1 MDTDRLL
8 VASGK
13 GPVPAPTG
21 VEKVMADMKNLLEKT
36 TVGSDRAEWAL
47 INNLNTRLAAYSV
60 EQRGLAAVGTAGT
73 LISLSIAMRKYESAQ
88 EIRKLLGG
96 GTTTKIQATPANVGS
111 GGGVASATEGFLH
124 QLDALRE
131 ESTRT
136 LEKRLTD

>member
-1 MDTDRLL
+1 M
-8 VASGK
+8 G
-13 GPVPAPTG
+13 GHQH
-21 VEKVMADMKNLLEKT
+21 
-36 TVGSDRAEWAL
+36 
-47 INNLNTRLAAYSV
+47 NLNTRLAAYSV

-111 GGGVASATEGFLH
+111 GGGVASATEGCLH

>member
-1 MDTDRLL
+1 M
-8 VASGK
+8 G
-13 GPVPAPTG
+13 GHQH
-21 VEKVMADMKNLLEKT
+21 
-36 TVGSDRAEWAL
+36 
-47 INNLNTRLAAYSV
+47 NLNTRLAAYSV
-60 EQRGLAAVGTAGT
+60 EQRGSAAVGTAGT

-111 GGGVASATEGFLH
+111 GGGVASATEGCLH

-136 LEKRLTD
+136 LEKRLTDRGSGGRLSHR

>member
-1 MDTDRLL
+1 M
-8 VASGK
+8 
-13 GPVPAPTG
+13 
-21 VEKVMADMKNLLEKT
+21 
-36 TVGSDRAEWAL
+36 
-47 INNLNTRLAAYSV
+47 NTRLAAYSV

-111 GGGVASATEGFLH
+111 GGGVASATEGCLH